1 MPNIIDRADLR
12 TVTTQDIRREHS
24 AAGFHFFDQ
33 AAMRFFSSRVL
44 PTVHTDGHRLLFVT
58 SERDTWIDAP
68 RRYTVREFDPTT
80 AEIITHGFQQY
91 PTAADA
97 HAAARDIPAAEG
109 CQICQDSW
117 AFRGESV

>member
-12 TVTTQDIRREHS
+12 TVTTQEIRREHS

-58 SERDTWIDAP
+58 SERDGDNP
-68 RRYTVREFDPTT
+68 RLYTVREFDPTT
-80 AEIITHGFQQY
+80 AEILTHGFQAH
-91 PTAADA
+91 PTAANA
-97 HAAARDIPAAEG
+97 HAAARDILAAEG